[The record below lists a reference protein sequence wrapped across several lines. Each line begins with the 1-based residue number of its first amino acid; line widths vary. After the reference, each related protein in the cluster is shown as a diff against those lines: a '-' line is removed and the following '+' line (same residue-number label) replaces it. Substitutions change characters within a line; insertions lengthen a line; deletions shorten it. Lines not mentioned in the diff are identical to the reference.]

1 MFQSMC
7 GCIHNSNNLRI
18 LPNYHLLLHTGI
30 FLGNKKMNMV
40 VYENLIIY
48 AHNYILTTHGAFD
61 SLKGKRKFC
70 NRTKGNALCSCL
82 ILICLSR
89 VWIFSHSLAV
99 EQVSIF
105 KLYRVRGSNVNF
117 VHLKDL
123 FYLVNKMAKN
133 HVVDKVDSYLRKL
146 LLTVHRNRLSNTPQV
161 N

>member
-1 MFQSMC
+1 M
-7 GCIHNSNNLRI
+7 
-18 LPNYHLLLHTGI
+18 
-30 FLGNKKMNMV
+30 
-40 VYENLIIY
+40 
-48 AHNYILTTHGAFD
+48 
-61 SLKGKRKFC
+61 
-70 NRTKGNALCSCL
+70 
-82 ILICLSR
+82 
-89 VWIFSHSLAV
+89 
-99 EQVSIF
+99 SIF